1 MEGSQDCTVYRAT
14 AGTAVSA
21 AGGYVDVWTTASVSD
36 IPVIVEK
43 LTSGRAI
50 QLYGLD
56 SRATY
61 MGYVDKDVD
70 IQKEDVVKVVAGE
83 LVDTFMRVLS
93 INPIIDSDYMTLELI
108 DTDEVPV

>member
-1 MEGSQDCTVYRAT
+1 MEGSQDCTVFRAT
-14 AGTAVSA
+14 AGTAVTA
-21 AGGYVDVWTTASVSD
+21 AGGYADVWTTASTSD
-36 IPVIVEK
+36 IPVLIEK
-43 LTSGRAI
+43 LTAGRVI
-50 QLYGLD
+50 QIYGLD
-56 SRATY
+56 SRADY

-93 INPIIDSDYMTLELI
+93 INPIIDGDYMTLELM

>member
-1 MEGSQDCTVYRAT
+1 MDGAQDCTVYRAT
-14 AGTAVSA
+14 SGTAVTA

-36 IPVIVEK
+36 VSVVIEK

-56 SRATY
+56 SKATY
-61 MGYVDKDVD
+61 TGYVDKDVD

-93 INPIIDSDYMTLELI
+93 ISPILGSDYVTLELM